1 MLNSLSIFERVIRDL
16 PIDRS
21 LTRQDL
27 CVDSF
32 LLQQDHELS
41 VYYSPIGE
49 YINRS
54 AKIVF
59 IGITPGFEQMRIA
72 YEEAADAFHHGAT
85 IEETS
90 KIIKYSASFA
100 GPMRRNLT
108 VMLDELGL
116 NQLLEIPSTAAL
128 FHTHQELL
136 HMTSILRHP
145 VFYRDK
151 NYTGHQPKIDRS
163 PLLQHYAY
171 EHFAAELNQLPHPVI
186 LVPFG
191 RVVEST
197 VRTLLHQGRIK
208 KHTVLFGF
216 PHPSGANGHR
226 KRQFEENKDYLIKQ
240 LEKYFYKH

>member
-1 MLNSLSIFERVIRDL
+1 MLNSLSIFEQAIRAL

-27 CVDSF
+27 FIDGF
-32 LLQQDHELS
+32 LLQQEQELS

-59 IGITPGFEQMRIA
+59 IGITPGFEQMRLA

-90 KIIKYSASFA
+90 KLVKYSASFA

-108 VMLDELGL
+108 AMLDELELHRLL
-116 NQLLEIPSTAAL
+116 NIASTATL
-128 FHTHQELL
+128 FHTNQELL
-136 HMTSILRHP
+136 HTTSILRHP

-151 NYTGHQPKIDRS
+151 NYTGHQPKIDRT

-171 EHFAAELNQLPHPVI
+171 EHLAAELNQLTAPVI

-226 KRQFEENKDYLIKQ
+226 KRQFEENKDYLMKQ
-240 LEKYFYKH
+240 LSSYFGS

>member
-1 MLNSLSIFERVIRDL
+1 MLNSLSIFEQAIRSL
-16 PIDRS
+16 PIDRP

-32 LLQQDHELS
+32 LLQQEQDLS

-49 YINRS
+49 YINPS
-54 AKIVF
+54 AKVVF

-90 KIIKYSASFA
+90 KIVKYSASFA

-108 VMLDELGL
+108 TMLDELELHHLL
-116 NQLLEIPSTAAL
+116 NISSTATL
-128 FHTHQELL
+128 FHTNQELL
-136 HMTSILRHP
+136 HTTSILRHP

-151 NYTGHQPKIDRS
+151 NYTGHQPKIDRT

-171 EHFAAELNQLPHPVI
+171 EHFAAELNQLPAPCH
-186 LVPFG
+186 FG
-191 RVVEST
+191 P
-197 VRTLLHQGRIK
+197 VRTRRRIDGPDIASSGTNQK
-208 KHTVLFGF
+208 TYRFVRFPPSFRSKRTSEATV
-216 PHPSGANGHR
+216 
-226 KRQFEENKDYLIKQ
+226 
-240 LEKYFYKH
+240 

>member
-1 MLNSLSIFERVIRDL
+1 MLNSLSIFEQAIRSL
-16 PIDRS
+16 PIDLP

-32 LLQQDHELS
+32 LLQQEQDLS
-41 VYYSPIGE
+41 VYYSPIGK
-49 YINRS
+49 YINPS
-54 AKIVF
+54 AKVVF

-90 KIIKYSASFA
+90 KIVKYSASFA

-108 VMLDELGL
+108 TMLDELELHHLL
-116 NQLLEIPSTAAL
+116 NISSTATL
-128 FHTHQELL
+128 FHTNQELL
-136 HMTSILRHP
+136 HTTSILRHP

-151 NYTGHQPKIDRS
+151 NYTGHQPKIDRT

-171 EHFAAELNQLPHPVI
+171 EHFAAELNQLPDPVI

-191 RVVEST
+191 RVVDST

-216 PHPSGANGHR
+216 PILPEQTDIGSDSL
-226 KRQFEENKDYLIKQ
+226 KKIKTI
-240 LEKYFYKH
+240 

>member
-1 MLNSLSIFERVIRDL
+1 MLNSLSIFEQAIRAL
-16 PIDRS
+16 PADRS
-21 LTRQDL
+21 LTRQDV

-32 LLQQDHELS
+32 LLQQDQDLS

-59 IGITPGFEQMRIA
+59 LGITPGFEQMRIA
-72 YEEAADAFHHGAT
+72 YEEAGNAFRNGAS

-90 KIIKYSASFA
+90 KIVKYSASFA

-108 VMLDELGL
+108 TMLDELEL
-116 NQLLEIPSTAAL
+116 NRLLGISSTATL

-136 HMTSILRHP
+136 HTTSLLRHP
-145 VFYRDK
+145 VFYRGK
-151 NYTGHQPKIDRS
+151 NYTGHQPKIERN

-171 EHFAAELNQLPHPVI
+171 EHFVAELSQLPQPVL

-197 VRTLLHQGRIK
+197 VETLLYQGRIQ

-226 KRQFEENKDYLIKQ
+226 KRQFEENKDYLKKQ
-240 LEKYFYKH
+240 LQDYFSAQ